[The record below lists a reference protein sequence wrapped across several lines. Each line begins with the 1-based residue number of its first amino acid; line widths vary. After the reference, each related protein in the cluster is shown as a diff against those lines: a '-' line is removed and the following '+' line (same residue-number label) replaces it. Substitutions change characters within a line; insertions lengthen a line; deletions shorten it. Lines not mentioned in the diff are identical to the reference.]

1 MTHFPKD
8 FLWGGAVAANQ
19 WEGGW
24 NLNGRGP
31 AMTDVTTGGTRDL
44 PRLITYIDKDGR
56 HGTLTRGEKLP
67 EGAKYAVL
75 DEYHYPNH
83 EAVDGYHHYK
93 EDIALFAEMGFR
105 QFRMSI
111 SWSRLFPTGLEKE
124 PLKVGREK

>member
-24 NLNGRGP
+24 NLDGRGP

-44 PRLITYIDKDGR
+44 PRLITYIDKDGK

-75 DEYHYPNH
+75 EEYHYPNH
-83 EAVDGYHHYK
+83 E
-93 EDIALFAEMGFR
+93 EI
-105 QFRMSI
+105 
-111 SWSRLFPTGLEKE
+111 
-124 PLKVGREK
+124 GRAHV